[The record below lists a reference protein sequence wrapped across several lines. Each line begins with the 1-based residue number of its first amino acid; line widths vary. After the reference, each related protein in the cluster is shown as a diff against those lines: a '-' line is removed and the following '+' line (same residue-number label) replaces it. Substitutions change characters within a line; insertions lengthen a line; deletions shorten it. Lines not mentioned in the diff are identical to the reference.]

1 MDEEMNFPNPVER
14 HDLPVKKPVWPKVA
28 VVIGVFLVIG
38 VIFLPRILQ
47 TRVGRRMVRARL
59 ESKFNAEVSLQDFQT
74 SWFGGT
80 TASQFWLKAADGH
93 VVGFRS
99 LRSDRLSLFK
109 LLRGKFDLGN
119 CAIDGLIV
127 EYDFDTGDAGHPDTY
142 QMITGAMPRM
152 AWSPLPAAPRVTGNI
167 AVTDGQLNLF
177 RNRLDAEMRASLA
190 QTHFANVTGR
200 FDIAA
205 LDQPWHFAAN
215 GMVAVG
221 ADAHG
226 SPVQAS
232 GDICVGKNGVMSPG
246 DISVQARGTGSGVPS
261 DLAAVLCSVVDVQD
275 CHGAFGDEFDHVDV
289 EVNGSGGVITLNVE
303 EASSARARVAVA
315 PKFDLRNTPAA
326 VSLDTASS
334 NTITCALPRG
344 AIGTAVTGVNP
355 LLSGAQDATL
365 VLHLLDLEVPLSRT
379 QWVFGTAHGTL
390 EVRDVKWPEEAGA
403 TTELVKQ
410 LAAMTDATASGRSLQ
425 CQPEPL
431 ELSGGLVTIGA
442 TRMQWGDA
450 AVTLSGT
457 CSVDGQLNLTAGVK
471 SAKLAQI
478 VGEKSMPSDG
488 LAMAIRG
495 TDVLPQLD
503 MDTMMRKLP
512 AEVASKLE
520 DWLKNQAAVAQ
531 QRDSEAQQ
539 REKDKQVRDL
549 VKQFSPQH
557 PTTTSVS
564 GN

>member
-28 VVIGVFLVIG
+28 VIAGVFLLLG
-38 VIFLPRILQ
+38 TLFLPRILA

-59 ESKFNAEVSLQDFQT
+59 ESKFNAEVSLQDFHT

-80 TASQFWLKAADGH
+80 TASQFWIKAADGH

-142 QMITGAMPRM
+142 QLITGAGP
-152 AWSPLPAAPRVTGNI
+152 ALAGAPPAALARVTGNI
-167 AVTDGQLNLF
+167 TVTDGQLNLF

-190 QTHFANVTGR
+190 QTHFANVMGK
-200 FDIAA
+200 FDIPA
-205 LDQPWHFAAN
+205 LDQPWHFTAN
-215 GMVAVG
+215 GMVSVTGTGRG
-221 ADAHG
+221 A
-226 SPVQAS
+226 PFRAS
-232 GDICVGKNGVMSPG
+232 GDICLGKNGVMSPA
-246 DISVQARGTGSGVPS
+246 DISVQAKATGTGVPS

-275 CHGAFGDEFDHVDV
+275 CHGAFGDEFDRVDV
-289 EVNGSGGVITLNVE
+289 EVNGSGGLITLNVKD
-303 EASSARARVAVA
+303 ASSARAQVAVA

-326 VSLDTASS
+326 VSLDAASS
-334 NTITCALPRG
+334 NTITCAMPHG

-355 LLSGAQDATL
+355 LISGAEDATL
-365 VLHLLDLEVPLSRT
+365 VLHLTDVEVPLSRT

-390 EVRDVKWPEEAGA
+390 QVRDVKWPEVAGV
-403 TTELVKQ
+403 TTDLVMQ
-410 LAAMTDATASGRSLQ
+410 LAAMTDATVTGRSLQ
-425 CQPEPL
+425 CKAEPL
-431 ELSGGLVTIGA
+431 ELSGGVVTIGA
-442 TRMQWGDA
+442 TPMQWGDA

-478 VGEKSMPSDG
+478 VGAKAMPSGG

-495 TDVLPQLD
+495 TDAHPQLD
-503 MDTMMRKLP
+503 MDSMMRKLP
-512 AEVASKLE
+512 AEVAAKLQ
-520 DWLKNQAAVAQ
+520 DWLNNQAAMAQ
-531 QRDSEAQQ
+531 RRDSETQQ
-539 REKDKQVRDL
+539 REKEKQVQDL
-549 VKQFSPQH
+549 VKQFSPDH
-557 PTTTSVS
+557 PTTSVS